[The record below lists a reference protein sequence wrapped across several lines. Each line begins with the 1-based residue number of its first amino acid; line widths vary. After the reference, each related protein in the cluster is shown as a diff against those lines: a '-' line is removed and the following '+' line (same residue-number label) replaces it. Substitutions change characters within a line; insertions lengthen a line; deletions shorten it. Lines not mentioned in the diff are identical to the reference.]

1 MTLDQSGINVLHN
14 KCLNS
19 DSVSVDV
26 YDLLQCLRS
35 LFVGEV
41 KGTQYKAGT
50 VVTFYK

>member
-1 MTLDQSGINVLHN
+1 MTLDQSGINVFHN

-19 DSVSVDV
+19 DSVSVDLFQFV
-26 YDLLQCLRS
+26 RS

-41 KGTQYKAGT
+41 KDTKYKAGT